1 MEIVAAAILL
11 FTLITASADRESPVA
26 EGTPVTEHTEHTEH
40 TEQVDAPVRADLS
53 AYAPTLPACGP
64 GVLYRN
70 LSVPAEK
77 AVYWTADGR
86 RCDPEGST

>member
-11 FTLITASADRESPVA
+11 FTLISVSADQESPVA
-26 EGTPVTEHTEHTEH
+26 EDTPVAEHAEHAEH
-40 TEQVDAPVRADLS
+40 ADPVDAPVRADLS
-53 AYAPTLPACGP
+53 AYAPTLPACEP

>member
-11 FTLITASADRESPVA
+11 FTLITVSADREPPVA
-26 EGTPVTEHTEHTEH
+26 EDAPVTEHAH
-40 TEQVDAPVRADLS
+40 QAGAPVRADLS

-70 LSVPAEK
+70 LSVPVERAI
-77 AVYWTADGR
+77 YWNADGQ

>member
-1 MEIVAAAILL
+1 MEIVAAALLL
-11 FTLITASADRESPVA
+11 FTLITVSADRDPPVA
-26 EGTPVTEHTEHTEH
+26 ADTPVTEHAHPA
-40 TEQVDAPVRADLS
+40 DAPVRADLS

-70 LSVPAEK
+70 LSVPAER

-86 RCDPEGST
+86 RCDPEGAS

>member
-1 MEIVAAAILL
+1 MEIVAAALLL
-11 FTLITASADRESPVA
+11 FTLISVSADREPPVA
-26 EGTPVTEHTEHTEH
+26 EDTPVAEHA
-40 TEQVDAPVRADLS
+40 EQVDAPVRADLS
-53 AYAPTLPACGP
+53 AYAPTLPACGT

-70 LSVPAEK
+70 LSVPIEQ

>member
-11 FTLITASADRESPVA
+11 FTLISVSADRESPVA
-26 EGTPVTEHTEHTEH
+26 EDTPVTEHAG
-40 TEQVDAPVRADLS
+40 QVDAPVRADLS
-53 AYAPTLPACGP
+53 GYAPTLPACGP

-70 LSVPAEK
+70 LSVPIEK

>member
-11 FTLITASADRESPVA
+11 FTFITVSADREPSVA
-26 EGTPVTEHTEHTEH
+26 EDTLVAEHANP
-40 TEQVDAPVRADLS
+40 VDAQVRADLS

-70 LSVPAEK
+70 LSVPAAK

>member
-11 FTLITASADRESPVA
+11 FTLITVSADRKPPGIEDGPVA
-26 EGTPVTEHTEHTEH
+26 EHVQPAG
-40 TEQVDAPVRADLS
+40 APVHANLS
-53 AYAPTLPACGP
+53 GYAPTLPACGP

>member
-1 MEIVAAAILL
+1 MEIVAAALLL
-11 FTLITASADRESPVA
+11 FTLITVSADREPSVT
-26 EGTPVTEHTEHTEH
+26 EDTPVTEHAHPA
-40 TEQVDAPVRADLS
+40 DAPVSTDLS

-77 AVYWTADGR
+77 AVYWSADGR

>member
-11 FTLITASADRESPVA
+11 FTLITVSADRELSVAEDTPVA
-26 EGTPVTEHTEHTEH
+26 EHP
-40 TEQVDAPVRADLS
+40 VDAPVRADLS

>member
-11 FTLITASADRESPVA
+11 FTLITVSADRDSPVA
-26 EGTPVTEHTEHTEH
+26 EDIPVTEHAHPA
-40 TEQVDAPVRADLS
+40 DAPIRADLS

-77 AVYWTADGR
+77 AVYWSADGR
-86 RCDPEGST
+86 RCDPEGTS

>member
-11 FTLITASADRESPVA
+11 FTLITVSADRESPVA
-26 EGTPVTEHTEHTEH
+26 EEASVTEHV
-40 TEQVDAPVRADLS
+40 QPIDAPVRADLS
-53 AYAPTLPACGP
+53 GYAPTLPACGP

>member
-11 FTLITASADRESPVA
+11 FTLITVSADRESPVA
-26 EGTPVTEHTEHTEH
+26 EDTPVTEHA
-40 TEQVDAPVRADLS
+40 EQVDAPVRADLS